1 MNVLEQDLK
10 FRYQLLG
17 RMVQDVQ
24 YCTRLIKNAKE
35 ENREY
40 DFAFILDNH
49 LWGARENHFKTM
61 RDILNSF
68 SNDEQIDWYSLE
80 EMAKDHSL
88 LEELTGM
95 SIG

>member
-35 ENREY
+35 ENREC

-49 LWGARENHFKTM
+49 LWGARESHFKTM
-61 RDILNSF
+61 RDI
-68 SNDEQIDWYSLE
+68 
-80 EMAKDHSL
+80 
-88 LEELTGM
+88 
-95 SIG
+95 